1 MADVLICGSEIFLI
15 PETTFNSFPPKCFQ
29 PSSSGEIETPRSSV
43 VTVIGDSKDFS
54 NFPKISVVTSLAD
67 IEEVRHQIYRRPL
80 VFKVTCGKHVPMGQ
94 KLNRKGEYLSIRDL
108 EWWYQQHNTPWGRP
122 YTNQTW
128 GTGDTSMYG
137 DLWIMPNFVMS
148 VDTSHSTVRRKL
160 EEGFN
165 TAEALVIQGKKFSIE
180 FNFNSLILEWW
191 KRQGPARYDQ
201 LKCLTLTQATGAS
214 FTMTNHSALNH
225 CFDCHPLWCACWPVY
240 CVTAIPYKVWRN
252 WVNDVSDVI
261 IKMEG
266 EISVARP
273 NAIGYDL
280 GDLHRAA
287 AVQKTEPQEVQQR

>member
-1 MADVLICGSEIFLI
+1 MTSRRDFVVETKTGNYRIRRGQRLLGNCHLAQRD
-15 PETTFNSFPPKCFQ
+15 PEVF
-29 PSSSGEIETPRSSV
+29 ETP
-43 VTVIGDSKDFS
+43 GAK
-54 NFPKISVVTSLAD
+54 
-67 IEEVRHQIYRRPL
+67 
-80 VFKVTCGKHVPMGQ
+80 C
-94 KLNRKGEYLSIRDL
+94 
-108 EWWYQQHNTPWGRP
+108 
-122 YTNQTW
+122 
-128 GTGDTSMYG
+128 
-137 DLWIMPNFVMS
+137 
-148 VDTSHSTVRRKL
+148 VDTFDPDR
-160 EEGFN
+160 
-165 TAEALVIQGKKFSIE
+165 FSLNE
-180 FNFNSLILEWW
+180 TLKPNLLCTHGRMNQKPSGMDHNCAGAFNFNSLILEWW

-201 LKCLTLTQATGAS
+201 LECLTLTQATGAS